1 MIEMIAIFMDKVI
14 EKKFQSYFSLLE
26 PGIFDLEKHS
36 INLRSQINN
45 KVDNRVFDDMINESK
60 RKLETFESK

>member
-14 EKKFQSYFSLLE
+14 EEKFQSHFSLLE
-26 PGIFDLEKHS
+26 PGIVDLEKHR

-45 KVDNRVFDDMINESK
+45 KVDNRVFDDMINESN
-60 RKLETFESK
+60 RKLETFESN

>member
-14 EKKFQSYFSLLE
+14 EEKFQSHFSLLE
-26 PGIFDLEKHS
+26 PGIVDLEKHS

-45 KVDNRVFDDMINESK
+45 KVDNHVFDDMINESK
-60 RKLETFESK
+60 RKLETFESN